1 MHATIER
8 KLVGDIY
15 IPHDY
20 VVVMESARL
29 KPSPYVVK
37 QVSHD
42 EVLKLN
48 EQCTTRKEN
57 WRSYSVQPPG
67 PWVPIEWNYQL
78 QVGVVRESNL
88 ERVATKNLSSKK
100 AILMEPTFQA
110 TAINQAK
117 EVQWSPS
124 YETSG
129 TCLFLTI
136 FHTTMIEQCNI
147 VDFYA
152 K

>member
-1 MHATIER
+1 MKIDQKYLVVGHTQMEVDSMHATIER

-67 PWVPIEWNYQL
+67 P
-78 QVGVVRESNL
+78 
-88 ERVATKNLSSKK
+88 
-100 AILMEPTFQA
+100 
-110 TAINQAK
+110 
-117 EVQWSPS
+117 
-124 YETSG
+124 
-129 TCLFLTI
+129 
-136 FHTTMIEQCNI
+136 
-147 VDFYA
+147 
-152 K
+152 